1 MRQELREWVDEL
13 ACRAGLDGLPP
24 SARKAALVVG
34 AVLVALAVWWWGRPV
49 GEATP
54 VRAAIGASAS
64 GEATADVDPA
74 RPSMPT
80 SVTVHVVGAV
90 LRPGVYSLRAG
101 SRASDAVAAAGG
113 LLGNAEQSGINLA
126 RQVADGEQLVV
137 PVQGAVQGTAPGGS
151 AAAPSSGRAA
161 GGSVDLNTATVEEL
175 DTLPGV
181 GPATAAKI
189 IADRTENGPFRTAED
204 LMRVP
209 GIGAKRFDSLKDLV
223 VVR

>member
-1 MRQELREWVDEL
+1 VRQELREWIEEL

-24 SARKAALVVG
+24 FARKAALLAG
-34 AVLVALAVWWWGRPV
+34 AVLVALAVWWWGRPAGPV
-49 GEATP
+49 TP
-54 VRAAIGASAS
+54 VRAAKETSAP
-64 GEATADVDPA
+64 GEATAEPDPA
-74 RPSMPT
+74 RPSVPT

-90 LRPGVYSLRAG
+90 MRPGVYTLSTG

-113 LLGNAEQSGINLA
+113 LLGNAEQAGINLA

-137 PVQGAVQGTAPGGS
+137 PVQGAAPVAAAGGS
-151 AAAPSSGRAA
+151 TGAGGVSAA
-161 GGSVDLNTATVEEL
+161 GSVDLNTASTAEL

-189 IADRTENGPFRTAED
+189 IADRTANGPFRTIED

-209 GIGAKRFDSLKDLV
+209 GIGPTRFESLKGLV

>member
-1 MRQELREWVDEL
+1 MRQELREWLEEL

-24 SARKAALVVG
+24 IARKAALVAG
-34 AVLVALAVWWWGRPV
+34 AVLVALAVWWWGRPA
-49 GEATP
+49 GEVTP
-54 VRAAIGASAS
+54 VRTATGAPTS
-64 GEATADVDPA
+64 GEATTEADPA
-74 RPSMPT
+74 RPSLPT

-90 LRPGVYSLRAG
+90 MRPGVYSLRAG

-137 PVQGAVQGTAPGGS
+137 PVQGAGPTT
-151 AAAPSSGRAA
+151 AA
-161 GGSVDLNTATVEEL
+161 GAPAAGKAPAGSVDLNTATAVEL

-189 IADRTENGPFRTAED
+189 IADRTENGPFRTTED

-209 GIGAKRFDSLKDLV
+209 GIGATRFKSLKDLV

>member
-1 MRQELREWVDEL
+1 MRQELREWLEEL

-24 SARKAALVVG
+24 TARKAALVAG
-34 AVLVALAVWWWGRPV
+34 AVLVVLAVWWWGRPADGV
-49 GEATP
+49 TP
-54 VRAAIGASAS
+54 VRTATGEASS
-64 GEATADVDPA
+64 GEATAAADPA
-74 RPSMPT
+74 RPSMSA

-90 LRPGVYSLRAG
+90 MRPGVYSLSAG

-137 PVQGAVQGTAPGGS
+137 PVEGAGPATAAGASVGGK
-151 AAAPSSGRAA
+151 AA
-161 GGSVDLNTATVEEL
+161 GGSVDLNTATAAEL

-189 IADRTENGPFRTAED
+189 IADRTENGPFRTTED

-209 GIGAKRFDSLKDLV
+209 GIGATRFESLKALV

>member
-1 MRQELREWVDEL
+1 MRQELREWIEEL

-24 SARKAALVVG
+24 FARKAALIAG
-34 AVLVALAVWWWGRPV
+34 FALVALAVWWWGRPAAPV
-49 GEATP
+49 TP
-54 VRAAIGASAS
+54 VRTAQEASAS
-64 GEATADVDPA
+64 GEATVEADPGQ
-74 RPSMPT
+74 PSLPT

-90 LRPGVYSLRAG
+90 MRPGVYTLSTG

-113 LLGNAEQSGINLA
+113 LLGNAEQGGINLA

-137 PVQGAVQGTAPGGS
+137 PVQGAAQISPAGGS
-151 AAAPSSGRAA
+151 TGAGATPT
-161 GGSVDLNTATVEEL
+161 GGSVDLNTASATEL

-189 IADRTENGPFRTAED
+189 IADRTANGPFRSIED

-209 GIGAKRFDSLKDLV
+209 GIGPTRFESLKGLV